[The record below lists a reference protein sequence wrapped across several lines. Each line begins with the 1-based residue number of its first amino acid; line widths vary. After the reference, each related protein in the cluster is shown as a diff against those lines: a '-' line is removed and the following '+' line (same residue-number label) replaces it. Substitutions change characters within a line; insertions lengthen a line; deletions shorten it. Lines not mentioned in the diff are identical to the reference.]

1 MDPYEAKTL
10 VALLYTSDEGV
21 LERALVT
28 MANLATMEHNQ
39 NNLREAGCLLRL
51 QNLLSHTKNEVRL
64 AAVRALGN
72 MALNDQNQREMK
84 VMCWYFFINCN
95 YYDPP
100 CKSYA
105 ALLLL

>member
-10 VALLYTSDEGV
+10 VALLYASDEGV

-28 MANLATMEHNQ
+28 LANLATLEVNQ

-51 QNLLSHTKNEVRL
+51 QNLLTHPKEEIRL

-72 MALNDQNQREMK
+72 MALNEQNQKEMK
-84 VMCWYFFINCN
+84 V
-95 YYDPP
+95 
-100 CKSYA
+100 S
-105 ALLLL
+105 L